1 MSCWVKPFRP
11 ALLLIS
17 LAMVVAAAA
26 AADKPSTPKV
36 RRDLAGTTALM
47 GKFRSLFANWDLNKD
62 GYLDK
67 GELARAFR
75 GADARPYEPTTGST
89 LSAKTV
95 ARRYPDHEFLI
106 ELDQDGDGKISRTE
120 FMDWARSYVGDLK
133 KVNEGQDR
141 IGRKEKQLKGDL
153 PAAEKKKLTEELKQ
167 ERKALA
173 DLRKQMKHL
182 QTVEKHLQH
191 VK

>member
-1 MSCWVKPFRP
+1 MSCCAKQFRP
-11 ALLLIS
+11 ALLLALFVS
-17 LAMVVAAAA
+17 LAFSAAG
-26 AADKPSTPKV
+26 ADKPSTPKV

-67 GELARAFR
+67 GELAKAFR
-75 GADARPYEPTTGST
+75 GADAKPYEPATGSA
-89 LSAKTV
+89 LSAKRV
-95 ARRYPDHEFLI
+95 ARKYPDHEFLI
-106 ELDQDGDGKISRTE
+106 ELDQDGDGKISRAE
-120 FMDWARSYVGDLK
+120 FMDWARSYVGELK

-141 IGRKEKQLKGDL
+141 IGHKEKQLKGDL

-173 DLRKQMKHL
+173 DLRKQMRHL
-182 QTVEKHLQH
+182 QTIEKHLQH

>member
-1 MSCWVKPFRP
+1 MCCFTKQFRA
-11 ALLLIS
+11 ALLVALFAS
-17 LAMVVAAAA
+17 LVLSTAG
-26 AADKPSTPKV
+26 ADKPSKV
-36 RRDLAGTTALM
+36 RRDPAGSTALM

-67 GELARAFR
+67 GELAKAFR
-75 GADARPYEPTTGST
+75 GADAKPYEPATGSP
-89 LSAKTV
+89 LSAKRV
-95 ARRYPDHEFLI
+95 ARKYPDHEFLI

-120 FMDWARSYVGDLK
+120 FMDWARSYAGEMK

-141 IGRKEKQLKGDL
+141 VGHKEKQLRGDL

-182 QTVEKHLQH
+182 QTIEKHLQH